1 MKILTYSLLIASGVL
16 LAFSCVKPPNYPDEP
31 RIEYIGLNK
40 STIAQGNGNAPRDTL
55 EITFFFEDGDG
66 NIGTPDQDTANFDVF
81 LYDSRDSSLTK
92 FRLPV
97 LPDQGIGNGV
107 SGEATVRIPTLFNIC
122 CTFPNGATPCQAS
135 TQFPTDTF
143 SYAIRM
149 RDRAGNT
156 SNSIQTEMITVLC
169 Q

>member
-1 MKILTYSLLIASGVL
+1 MKIQSFLFFLL
-16 LAFSCVKPPNYPDEP
+16 LACMVISCVKPPNYPDEP
-31 RIEYIGLNK
+31 RIEYVGLNK
-40 STIAQGNGNAPRDTL
+40 STIAQGNGNNPADTL

-66 NIGTPDQDTANFDVF
+66 NLGTPNSDTTNFDVF
-81 LYDSRDSSLTK
+81 LYDSRDSSSTK

-107 SGEATVRIPTLFNIC
+107 SGEATLRIPTLFNIC
-122 CTFPNGATPCQAS
+122 CTFPNGATPCQPS

-143 SYAIRM
+143 SYAITL
-149 RDRAGNT
+149 RDRAGNM